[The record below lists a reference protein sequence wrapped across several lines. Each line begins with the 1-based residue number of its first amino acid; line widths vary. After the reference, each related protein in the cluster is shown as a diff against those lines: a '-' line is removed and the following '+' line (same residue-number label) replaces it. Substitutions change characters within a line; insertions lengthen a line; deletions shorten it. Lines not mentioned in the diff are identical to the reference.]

1 LCAERALEVAE
12 RSGDPDQIA
21 YMMTAVASVELYT
34 GNWDTCRRLVER
46 SLDLVRPG
54 ASYTG
59 TRPRMI
65 LGELLL
71 RQGDWDAAER
81 YLEEALTVVRQ
92 SNELQGMSIIFRLL
106 AEKDLLQGHPQ
117 AALRHRELMPEVP
130 GNLSWVL
137 LELPSVARA
146 HLELGN
152 VDRAAQ
158 LVETVLQR
166 AHDQNARLALAIALP
181 VQGLILSKQRQWQ
194 EAEETL
200 TEATALARS
209 MPYPFGEA
217 SALYEWGRLDAAR
230 GEPQLARKHLEAAL
244 AIFQRLGARPYVE
257 RTERALQELKRRS
270 PT

>member
-1 LCAERALEVAE
+1 
-12 RSGDPDQIA
+12 
-21 YMMTAVASVELYT
+21 
-34 GNWDTCRRLVER
+34 
-46 SLDLVRPG
+46 
-54 ASYTG
+54 
-59 TRPRMI
+59 
-65 LGELLL
+65 
-71 RQGDWDAAER
+71 
-81 YLEEALTVVRQ
+81 
-92 SNELQGMSIIFRLL
+92 
-106 AEKDLLQGHPQ
+106 
-117 AALRHRELMPEVP
+117 MPEVP

-152 VDRAAQ
+152 VDRATH

-166 AHDQNARLALAIALP
+166 ARDQNARLALAIALP

-194 EAEETL
+194 EAEKTL